1 MESTN
6 IKQLLAIMYLSVA
19 ITQMIAPIRV
29 GDGALVAAGT
39 TVTEDVPRHHKAK
52 SRVPQVNRPMNKAK
66 K

>member
-1 MESTN
+1 VLESLPIIGN
-6 IKQLLAIMYLSVA
+6 DVFIGSD
-19 ITQMIAPIRV
+19 TQMIAPISV